1 LNHLTKKLRHAC
13 LARNCSCEFVHAG
26 GDAVTDANA
35 LFSISLPLH
44 TGKTL
49 RLSSCW
55 WVITPDATYTSVKAI
70 PETGAIQGQ
79 LRQAVILSSLKTGL
93 PLLILAIGKSPI
105 YARDLFVTYDPRAT
119 RYCSDRSLRTVDST
133 LEKWW
138 TP

>member
-1 LNHLTKKLRHAC
+1 MNGADFFMQHIGYRLLPKAMHT
-13 LARNCSCEFVHAG
+13 

-49 RLSSCW
+49 RLSSSW
-55 WVITPDATYTSVKAI
+55 WVITPNATYTSFKAM
-70 PETGAIQGQ
+70 PDTGVIAGQ
-79 LRQAVILSSLKTGL
+79 VRQAVISSALKAGL
-93 PLLILAIGKSPI
+93 PLLILVINKSPI

-119 RYCSDRSLRTVDST
+119 RYCSDGGLRTVDST